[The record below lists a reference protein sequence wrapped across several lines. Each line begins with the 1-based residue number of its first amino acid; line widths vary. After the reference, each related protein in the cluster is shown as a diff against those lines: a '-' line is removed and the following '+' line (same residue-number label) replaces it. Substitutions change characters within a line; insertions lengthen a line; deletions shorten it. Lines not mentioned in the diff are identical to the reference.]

1 METQKKEYDF
11 KNVIQLDGTAD
22 STRKFMANVF
32 MWMFVALAISAIA
45 AYVFSHDQSLFEL
58 LRNPDTGRNTGLGTI
73 VMFAPLAFV
82 LIMSFGINKISQ
94 PVLTVLFLAFAA
106 VMGISLSY
114 IFLIYTSALIS
125 TVFLTTSLVFGVM
138 AVAGYTT
145 HTDLTKFGSI
155 MIMALMGIVIASFIN
170 YFLRSEQMQYIISY
184 IGVAVFVGLTAYDV
198 QRIKRIGEG
207 LEYGDASAGKM
218 AIMGAMTLYL
228 DFINLF
234 IMLLRV
240 FGGNGR
246 RN

>member
-1 METQKKEYDF
+1 METQKSNYDY

-22 STRKFMANVF
+22 STRRFMANVF
-32 MWMFVALAISAIA
+32 MWMFVALGISAA
-45 AYVFSHDQSLFEL
+45 LSYLFSHDSSLLQL
-58 LRNPDTGRNTGLGTI
+58 LFNPATGRNTILGTVAI
-73 VMFAPLAFV
+73 FAPLAFV

-94 PVLTVLFLAFAA
+94 PVLVVLFLAFAA

-114 IFLIYTSALIS
+114 IFLIYTSALIG

-138 AVAGYTT
+138 AVTGYTT
-145 HTDLTKFGSI
+145 NQDLTKFGSI
-155 MIMALMGIVIASFIN
+155 MIMGLYGIVIASFIN
-170 YFLRSEQMQYIISY
+170 YFLKSDQMQYIISY

-207 LEYGDASAGKM
+207 LEYGNASAGKM